1 MTYLYFVFLFSIE
14 MLTVLVRCSVPGL
27 SKFTGFPHK
36 SHILSSSNCVRR
48 NFSSVGKF

>member
-14 MLTVLVRCSVPGL
+14 MLTVLVRFLAL

-36 SHILSSSNCVRR
+36 SYILSSSSCVRH